1 LSIDV
6 MAPWYR
12 GNIALEDGILAEFDR
27 KPAPA
32 KFRAAAK
39 EYEVSLA
46 GLGKLA
52 SRLEEQVKTEA
63 SAPKV
68 PAFEQALSKVLAEA
82 GTFER
87 LDLHRARYANAGGS
101 DKQPRSKQL
110 TSLHDILVAQL
121 EDVNALR
128 PKLKQVIDGLRSAT
142 ALADKSQ
149 FVPVMLSGRNAFAD
163 TMPQY
168 SDLLSAFQRFSV
180 RSCMT
185 TIDATM
191 QIYPQGV
198 EWLKGA
204 PPR

>member
-1 LSIDV
+1 

-68 PAFEQALSKVLAEA
+68 PAFEQALSKVDRKS
-82 GTFER
+82 TR
-87 LDLHRARYANAGGS
+87 LNSSHMSISYAVFCLKKKKKKN
-101 DKQPRSKQL
+101 KQQ
-110 TSLHDILVAQL
+110 
-121 EDVNALR
+121 
-128 PKLKQVIDGLRSAT
+128 
-142 ALADKSQ
+142 
-149 FVPVMLSGRNAFAD
+149 
-163 TMPQY
+163 
-168 SDLLSAFQRFSV
+168 
-180 RSCMT
+180 
-185 TIDATM
+185 
-191 QIYPQGV
+191 
-198 EWLKGA
+198 
-204 PPR
+204 